1 MNYNKTELNKMAQD
15 LHVSRDTFEKV
26 LRLSEILDK
35 FEHNPILKNQFALK
49 GGTAINLM
57 IFPLPRL
64 STDIDVDLVEP
75 TSGYSKEVLQERKTE
90 LRRKIVEVLQDL
102 GYNLEPKS
110 RNSFALDSFL
120 FSYTNSA
127 GNKDRIK
134 LDLNYSLRQ
143 HIFPVCKCTS
153 VFKTIPLFSTPMVNP
168 IEIYAAK
175 TVAVTSRTA
184 PRDLYDMN
192 FFIKNAKLPKG
203 SEDLYRK
210 ATIFYMAVSSAKT
223 PLNLLLDKID
233 EITPNMVFKSLSPVL
248 TDKSSFKLDE
258 AKNTVKEFLE
268 RTIVPTS
275 EEVLFLEKFSQGKYE
290 PQLLFDSSEIIK
302 RIENHPMAKW
312 KALKNQE
319 FEGHLT

>member
-1 MNYNKTELNKMAQD
+1 
-15 LHVSRDTFEKV
+15 
-26 LRLSEILDK
+26 
-35 FEHNPILKNQFALK
+35 
-49 GGTAINLM
+49 
-57 IFPLPRL
+57 
-64 STDIDVDLVEP
+64 
-75 TSGYSKEVLQERKTE
+75 
-90 LRRKIVEVLQDL
+90 
-102 GYNLEPKS
+102 
-110 RNSFALDSFL
+110 
-120 FSYTNSA
+120 
-127 GNKDRIK
+127 
-134 LDLNYSLRQ
+134 
-143 HIFPVCKCTS
+143 
-153 VFKTIPLFSTPMVNP
+153 
-168 IEIYAAK
+168 
-175 TVAVTSRTA
+175 
-184 PRDLYDMN
+184 
-192 FFIKNAKLPKG
+192 
-203 SEDLYRK
+203 
-210 ATIFYMAVSSAKT
+210 MAVSSAKT

>member
-1 MNYNKTELNKMAQD
+1 MAQE
-15 LHVSRDTFEKV
+15 LHVPRDMLEKV
-26 LRLSEILDK
+26 LRLSEILDN
-35 FEHNPILKNQFALK
+35 FEHSPILKNQLALK

-64 STDIDVDLVEP
+64 STDIDVDLIESA
-75 TSGYSKEVLQERKTE
+75 SGYSKEMLQEKKTE
-90 LRRKIVEVLQDL
+90 LRREIVGSLQNL
-102 GYNLEPKS
+102 GYVLEPKS

-120 FSYTNSA
+120 FRYTNA
-127 GNKDRIK
+127 VGNKDRIK

-153 VFKTIPLFSTPMVNP
+153 VFKTIPLFSTSMINP

-192 FFIKNAKLPKG
+192 FFIKNAKLPKE
-203 SEDLYRK
+203 SEELYRK
-210 ATIFYMAVSSAKT
+210 ATIFYMAVSSVKT
-223 PLNLLLDKID
+223 PLSLQLDKID
-233 EITPNMVFKSLSPVL
+233 EITSNMVFKGLTPVL
-248 TDKSSFKLDE
+248 TDKASFKLDE
-258 AKNTVKEFLE
+258 AKNTVKEFLKK
-268 RTIVPTS
+268 TIVPTP
-275 EEVLFLEKFSQGKYE
+275 EEALFLEEFSQGKYN

-312 KALKNQE
+312 KALKNKE
-319 FEGHLT
+319 LEGHST